1 MNITE
6 KKNAGKYYSAA
17 YYLDGCG
24 PDYNDRDFWCPQFQK
39 IAEKINSIYQPR
51 TFLDVGCAYGYLVEA
66 LRDLGVDAYGVDVSE
81 YAISQVREDIRP
93 YCRVCDAVRDFPKD
107 FPERFDCISSIE
119 VAEHLYEED
128 AQPFI
133 HMLCSHAN
141 RIVFSSTPDDFKE
154 PSHFNVQQQE
164 YWAKRFAQE
173 GFLHDLNIDLSFL
186 SPQAIAFQK
195 EEKTYL
201 RLIEDYEHTAR
212 LHRMELKKVID
223 NKDDYIAGL
232 TQQIDDKEQEL
243 EACRA
248 EFVKWKDCQRQV
260 VREFADS
267 SYSYLLEEQNK
278 AAKAKNEASAAQRE
292 RDAIAIALAAAREHE
307 QQLQSVHDQIVN
319 STFWRLTWPG
329 RRFVSGIKKLAG
341 RLQTPVQAP
350 VPAPATESVNIPLP
364 AKTEGIPVA
373 QYMRRLYSNV
383 QPIPTVVSPDKVPRL
398 NLVVDSIEKDHLF
411 GGAATALIVATEF
424 AKKSGM
430 GLRLITREA
439 PAVPQV
445 YLNTLALNN
454 LTPPDNVEYYSDY
467 DRDEDGQKITKLP
480 VSSEDVFFA
489 TSWWSAKAIEK
500 TSLRK
505 RFYYILQEV
514 ETFFYPHNIERLF
527 CSQVMHDP
535 NIDFIV
541 NSHYLWEYF
550 KKSEP
555 NIVEHGVYFEPAF
568 SKTLYKPVTISFKRR
583 KRLFF
588 YARPNNPR
596 NLFPYGVF
604 LLDMA
609 IRQGIIDTAE
619 WEICCAGQDIP
630 DIVFSDGT
638 RPVHSGLM
646 SWQEYRDF
654 VSEVDLAL
662 SLMYTPHPSYPPFD
676 VAVSGGVVVTNKY
689 MNKQNFPGCKNVLMG
704 DLEPNSFMETMR
716 QGVALACDLEL
727 RKKNYEEMSIP
738 RNWAD
743 VLEETLS
750 KMGEWL

>member
-373 QYMRRLYSNV
+373 QYMRRLY
-383 QPIPTVVSPDKVPRL
+383 
-398 NLVVDSIEKDHLF
+398 
-411 GGAATALIVATEF
+411 
-424 AKKSGM
+424 
-430 GLRLITREA
+430 
-439 PAVPQV
+439 
-445 YLNTLALNN
+445 
-454 LTPPDNVEYYSDY
+454 
-467 DRDEDGQKITKLP
+467 
-480 VSSEDVFFA
+480 
-489 TSWWSAKAIEK
+489 
-500 TSLRK
+500 
-505 RFYYILQEV
+505 
-514 ETFFYPHNIERLF
+514 
-527 CSQVMHDP
+527 
-535 NIDFIV
+535 
-541 NSHYLWEYF
+541 
-550 KKSEP
+550 
-555 NIVEHGVYFEPAF
+555 
-568 SKTLYKPVTISFKRR
+568 
-583 KRLFF
+583 
-588 YARPNNPR
+588 
-596 NLFPYGVF
+596 
-604 LLDMA
+604 
-609 IRQGIIDTAE
+609 
-619 WEICCAGQDIP
+619 
-630 DIVFSDGT
+630 
-638 RPVHSGLM
+638 
-646 SWQEYRDF
+646 
-654 VSEVDLAL
+654 L
-662 SLMYTPHPSYPPFD
+662 SLIH
-676 VAVSGGVVVTNKY
+676 
-689 MNKQNFPGCKNVLMG
+689 
-704 DLEPNSFMETMR
+704 
-716 QGVALACDLEL
+716 
-727 RKKNYEEMSIP
+727 I
-738 RNWAD
+738 
-743 VLEETLS
+743 
-750 KMGEWL
+750 

>member
-6 KKNAGKYYSAA
+6 KKNNGAYYSEA
-17 YYLDGCG
+17 YYLS
-24 PDYNDRDFWCPQFQK
+24 YDRISYDNRIYWEPKFQEIAKK
-39 IAEKINSIYQPR
+39 IVAIYQPK

-66 LRDLGVDAYGVDVSE
+66 LRGLGVDAYGIDVSE
-81 YAISQVREDIRP
+81 YAISQVREDIRS
-93 YCRVCDAVRDFPKD
+93 YCYACDAVREFPKG
-107 FPERFDCISSIE
+107 FPERFDCVSAIE

-128 AQPFI
+128 AQPFV
-133 HMLCSHAN
+133 HMLCSRADK
-141 RIVFSSTPDDFKE
+141 IVFSSTPDDFADQ
-154 PSHFNVQQQE
+154 SHFNVQQQE

-173 GFLHDLNIDLSFL
+173 GFLHVLNIDLSFL

-212 LHRMELKKVID
+212 LHRLELKKVID

-232 TQQIDDKEQEL
+232 TQQIDGKEQEL
-243 EACRA
+243 EARRA

-278 AAKAKNEASAAQRE
+278 AAKAKNEASAARRE

-350 VPAPATESVNIPLP
+350 VPVPATESVNIPLS
-364 AKTEGIPVA
+364 AKTEGIPAA
-373 QYMRRLYSNV
+373 QYVQRKCRIM
-383 QPIPTVVSPDKVPRL
+383 QPIPTVVSSDKMPRL
-398 NLVVDSIEKDHLF
+398 NLVTDSIEKNSLL
-411 GGAATALIVATEF
+411 GGVATALIVATEF
-424 AKKSGM
+424 AKKRGI
-430 GLRLITREA
+430 GLRLITRNA
-439 PAVPQV
+439 PADPQD
-445 YLNTLALNN
+445 YLNILALNN

-467 DRDEDGQKITKLP
+467 DRDEDGRKATKLS
-480 VSSEDVFFA
+480 VSSEDIFFA

-505 RFYYILQEV
+505 RFYYIIQEV
-514 ETFFYPHNIERLF
+514 ETFFYPHGVEHLL

-568 SKTLYKPVTISFKRR
+568 SKELYKPVEISLK
-583 KRLFF
+583 KKYRLFF
-588 YARPNNPR
+588 YARPNNSQ
-596 NLFPYGVF
+596 NLFAYGVF

-609 IRQGIIDTAE
+609 IRQGIIDTSE

-676 VAVSGGVVVTNKY
+676 VAVSGGVVVTNKC
-689 MNKQNFPGCKNVLMG
+689 MNKQHFSECKNVLMG